1 MSNYVDDLF
10 SGNDISLLVAAAASP
25 GPVTV
30 SVCSSNYAGDCCG
43 VYTNTI
49 QVKFCPGTGGDSD
62 YYVYQLKNVPIC
74 DMAYCAVKGM
84 EAAPPSRKHSSAL
97 LWSPYGIGQTII
109 FSCCRLLWP
118 PCVADADVIFLPLS
132 LIHI

>member
-1 MSNYVDDLF
+1 MCGGGLFVKCVDDLF

-43 VYTNTI
+43 VFTNTI

-97 LWSPYGIGQTII
+97 LWSRYGIGHAVMLSFVMVALCNRADHYI
-109 FSCCRLLWP
+109 FAL
-118 PCVADADVIFLPLS
+118 
-132 LIHI
+132 